1 MKLRSEELQRRRN
14 LLDEWEGVKA
24 TQFRELVGAAKRV
37 NKRLKGYV
45 RVEVSPAGDLTP
57 LTALLRDEVGGRLD
71 VAIRQLESADE
82 LSLTDLVAR
91 CRSGAAELAEHYSI
105 TGTDVLL
112 SVFDDRIEVQSPGS
126 LPNTI
131 SVEGMREGA
140 RYARNQVMMSIM
152 RDYGYVEGLGMGIR
166 RQVIPAMAQH
176 NGTEPDFSEE
186 ESRFTVS
193 LRK

>member
-1 MKLRSEELQRRRN
+1 MKLRSEEFQRRRN

-112 SVFDDRIEVQSPGS
+112 SVFGDRIEVQSPGS